1 MDNQQEMELQLWE
14 YIDGS
19 LLDAEKKMPWK
30 N

>member
-19 LLDAEKKMPWK
+19 LLDAER
-30 N
+30 NAVEN